1 MQPSPSSPLER
12 LKFDPACPRA
22 WKSSGELVIGF
33 TDCET
38 SKPILISSFQK
49 EISTWL
55 GLLDGSRNLDDLLLT
70 GSAMGLAHS
79 QLREL
84 LTELIAAGHV
94 FPVENVPL
102 VGKSPH
108 LATNLRCD
116 ARLLG
121 ISAHELIRKRK
132 SLQVLVEG
140 SGQAAFGLV
149 NALTEIQATVGWRP
163 MNRARIRAEEVP
175 RDLNA
180 NDFVNQKWSQFSK
193 PIANPQ
199 LVFSMNES
207 HDFVELENSYSD
219 AIVIPVTVHSRRIAI
234 GPILGAMNSEC
245 ATCLHERR
253 RSNDT
258 DWALLTVQALHQKRA
273 LPIVSER
280 WLSSL
285 LNLCVNIAVEFAD
298 TAQILDLT
306 KSSLELTPPNPVWQS
321 RNWKGNDTYA
331 CKHHK
336 TFQNA

>member
-1 MQPSPSSPLER
+1 MQPTPSPQFER

-38 SKPILISSFQK
+38 SKPILISCYQK

-84 LTELIAAGHV
+84 LGELIAAGHV
-94 FPVENVPL
+94 FGIENVPL

-121 ISAHELIRKRK
+121 ISAQELIQKRK

-149 NALTEIQATVGWRP
+149 NALTETQATVGWRP

-180 NDFVNQKWSQFSK
+180 NDFINQRWSQFAK
-193 PIANPQ
+193 PIATPH
-199 LVFSMNES
+199 LVFAMNET
-207 HDFVELENSYSD
+207 HDFVELENTYSD
-219 AIVIPVTVHSRRIAI
+219 SIVIPITVHSRRIAV
-234 GPILGAMNSEC
+234 GPILGAKNSEC
-245 ATCLHERR
+245 ATCLHERL
-253 RSNDT
+253 RSNDA

-273 LPIVSER
+273 LPILSER
-280 WLSSL
+280 WLFSL
-285 LNLCVNIAVEFAD
+285 LTLCVNIAIEFAD
-298 TAQILDLT
+298 TARILDLT
-306 KSSLELTPPNPVWQS
+306 RSSLEITPPNPVWQS
-321 RNWKGNDTYA
+321 RNWKGAENDS
-331 CKHHK
+331 CKHQK
-336 TFQNA
+336 SFQSA